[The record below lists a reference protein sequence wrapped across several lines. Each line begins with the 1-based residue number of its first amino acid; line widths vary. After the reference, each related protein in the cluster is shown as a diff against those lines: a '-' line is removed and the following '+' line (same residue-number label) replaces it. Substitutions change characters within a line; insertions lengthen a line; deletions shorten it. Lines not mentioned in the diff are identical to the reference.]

1 MKIVT
6 RGREIRAVNSDAF
19 YGSPRKRVRGL
30 LSVVCRL
37 SPPEMEI
44 VREISPLFLS
54 SLPGRRLARGRERGS
69 DAVLIVTERNEPV
82 IKESPGFKNVRKECT
97 GEMNALVLRYLISG

>member
-44 VREISPLFLS
+44 VREISPPLS

-69 DAVLIVTERNEPV
+69 DAVLIVTERNGPV